1 MNSETIAN
9 RETARGLETALVSE
23 VKGRLQGLLGK
34 VPFIRLKGWQSDARD
49 GGSRRDLALNI
60 AVDGERW
67 QVLVEVKG
75 SGEPRLIRIATQQ
88 LRAATFDKQRTYPV
102 VAAPYIS
109 ESSGEICREAG
120 VGFVDL
126 AGNCR
131 LVFGKVFIEY
141 RNFPNPRL
149 ERRPLRSLFAARASR
164 VLRVLLE
171 DVTCPW
177 RVKTL
182 ALQAGVSIGLA
193 FKVKQRFLDLEY
205 GQEQDKGLRL
215 TKPEELLRQW
225 AANYSYRRSESLD
238 CYGPGDPPELEEQLT
253 RYCAGNDIRYALAL
267 FSGAARVAPF
277 ARYARGFSYV
287 VTDPQGLAKR
297 LGWKPV
303 PSGANFTILRPY
315 DDGLLYGVRKVGR
328 DVVVGDVQLYLDLA
342 GYKGRGEEA
351 AQFLLEQRLR
361 PQW

>member
-1 MNSETIAN
+1 MNSETTAN
-9 RETARGLETALVSE
+9 RETAGGLETVLVSE

-34 VPFIRLKGWQSDARD
+34 VPFIRLKGWQSDALDRD
-49 GGSRRDLALNI
+49 GSPGLALNI
-60 AVDGERW
+60 TVGNERW
-67 QVLVEVKG
+67 RILVEVKG
-75 SGEPRLIRIATQQ
+75 SGEPRFIRIATQQ
-88 LRAATFDKQRTYPV
+88 LRAALFGEQRVYPV

-131 LVFGKVFIEY
+131 LVFGQVFIEY
-141 RNFPNPRL
+141 QTFPNPRL
-149 ERRPLRSLFAARASR
+149 ERRPLRSLFAAKASR
-164 VLRVLLE
+164 VLRVFLD
-171 DVTCPW
+171 DVKRPW
-177 RVKTL
+177 QVKTL
-182 ALQAGVSIGLA
+182 ALQARVSIGLA
-193 FKVKQRFLDLEY
+193 FKVKQRLLDLEY
-205 GQEQDKGLRL
+205 GQERNKGLRL
-215 TKPEELLRQW
+215 SKPEELLRQW

-238 CYGPGDPPELEEQLT
+238 CYGPGDPPELEEQLAL
-253 RYCAGNDIRYALAL
+253 YCRSNDIQYALAL
-267 FSGAARVAPF
+267 FSGASRVAPF

-287 VTDPQGLAKR
+287 VTDPQGLAKG

-328 DVVVGDVQLYLDLA
+328 DAVVSDVQLYLDLA

>member
-1 MNSETIAN
+1 MNS
-9 RETARGLETALVSE
+9 ETARGLETALVSE

-34 VPFIRLKGWQSDARD
+34 VPFIRIRGWQSDVR
-49 GGSRRDLALNI
+49 GGNSRPNLALNI
-60 AVDGERW
+60 AVGSERW
-67 QVLVEVKG
+67 QISVEVKG
-75 SGEPRLIRIATQQ
+75 SGEPRFIRTATQQ
-88 LRAATFDKQRTYPV
+88 LRAALFGKQRIYPV

-131 LVFGKVFIEY
+131 LVFSQVFVEY

-149 ERRPLRSLFAARASR
+149 ERRPLRSLFAAKASR
-164 VLRVLLE
+164 VLRVLLD
-171 DVTCPW
+171 DVKRPW
-177 RVKTL
+177 QVKTL
-182 ALQAGVSIGLA
+182 ALQAEVSIGLA
-193 FKVKQRFLDLEY
+193 FKVKQRLLDLEY
-205 GQEQDKGLRL
+205 GQERNKGLRMS
-215 TKPEELLRQW
+215 KPEELLRQW
-225 AANYSYRRSESLD
+225 AANYSYRKSEPLD
-238 CYGPGDPPELEEQLT
+238 CYGPGDPPELEEQLAH
-253 RYCAGNDIRYALAL
+253 YCRSNDIQYALAL
-267 FSGAARVAPF
+267 FSAAARVAPF

-287 VTDPQGLAKR
+287 VTDPQGLAKG

-315 DDGLLYGVRKVGR
+315 DDGLLYGVRKVGG
-328 DVVVGDVQLYLDLA
+328 DAVVSDVQLYLDLA